1 MIQRLLVLLV
11 AGAAAL
17 LAPAAAAQSSNIET
31 IEGSRPG
38 EKMTLTIT
46 PHVLNEDVSARAV
59 GIESPTGT
67 RWALTLIGISRAD
80 SVGLSLG
87 EEALPIADVSRPGKD
102 EVGPT
107 RVYVSQETFLTV
119 AEQSEARLH
128 VGNVALSLP
137 APMRADMQQI
147 FDTVL

>member
-46 PHVLNEDVSARAV
+46 PHVLNDDVSARAV

-119 AEQSEARLH
+119 AEQSEAHLH
-128 VGNVALSLP
+128 VGDAALSLP

>member
-11 AGAAAL
+11 AGTVAL
-17 LAPAAAAQSSNIET
+17 LVPAAAAQSSNIET
-31 IEGSRPG
+31 IEGSSPG
-38 EKMTLTIT
+38 EKMTLTVT
-46 PHVLNEDVSARAV
+46 PHVLNDDVSARAV

-67 RWALTLIGISRAD
+67 RWAFTLIGIRRAD

-87 EEALPIADVSRPGKD
+87 GEALPIEDISRPGED

-107 RVYVSQETFLTV
+107 RVYVSQKTFFTV
-119 AEQSEARLH
+119 AEQDGARLH
-128 VGNVALSLP
+128 VGDATVSLP

-147 FDTVL
+147 FDAVL

>member
-1 MIQRLLVLLV
+1 MPRRLLALLV

-17 LAPAAAAQSSNIET
+17 LAPTAAAQSSNIET
-31 IEGSRPG
+31 IEGSSPG
-38 EKMTLTIT
+38 EKMTLTVT
-46 PHVLNEDVSARAV
+46 PHVLNDDVSARAV

-67 RWALTLIGISRAD
+67 RWALTLIGIRRAD
-80 SVGLSLG
+80 AVGLSLG
-87 EEALPIADVSRPGKD
+87 GEALPIEDISRPGED

-107 RVYVSQETFLTV
+107 RVYVSQKTFLTV
-119 AEQSEARLH
+119 AERDGARLH
-128 VGNVALSLP
+128 VGDASLSFP

>member
-11 AGAAAL
+11 AGTVAL
-17 LAPAAAAQSSNIET
+17 LVPTAAAQSSNIET
-31 IEGSRPG
+31 IEGSSPG
-38 EKMTLTIT
+38 EKMTLTVT
-46 PHVLNEDVSARAV
+46 PHVLNDDVSARAV

-67 RWALTLIGISRAD
+67 RWAFTLIGIRQAD

-87 EEALPIADVSRPGKD
+87 GEALPIEDISRPGED

-107 RVYVSQETFLTV
+107 RVYVSQKTFFTV
-119 AEQSEARLH
+119 AEQDGARLH
-128 VGNVALSLP
+128 VGDATVSLP

-147 FDTVL
+147 FDAVL